1 MKKIML
7 GMLCGFLLL
16 LNACMPTT
24 DIKLTTEP
32 NLQLNTNALN
42 SDFNADIH
50 LIKRPRPK
58 PTPTPKPLKT
68 PEPKP
73 QPKPSLKQV

>member
-1 MKKIML
+1 MKISKL
-7 GMLCGFLLL
+7 GMFCSLMLL
-16 LNACMPTT
+16 LNACTPTMHNKQASKQ
-24 DIKLTTEP
+24 D
-32 NLQLNTNALN
+32 LQLNTNA
-42 SDFNADIH
+42 DIQ
-50 LIKRPRPK
+50 LVKRPRPK